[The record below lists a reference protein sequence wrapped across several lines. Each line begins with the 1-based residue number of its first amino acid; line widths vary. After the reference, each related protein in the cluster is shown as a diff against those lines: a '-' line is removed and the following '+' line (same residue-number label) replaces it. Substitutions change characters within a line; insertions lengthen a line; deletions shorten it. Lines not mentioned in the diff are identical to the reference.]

1 MTEQRQPST
10 PNGSKP
16 APSTPS
22 SRRPSTSPTGSRRTG
37 RRETTRRRYDEPS
50 FLERYRTAIMVIAV
64 VAAVV
69 LLSAFVFTSAAAPAF
84 ACTTIDTVQPSAADE
99 LGQVQPD
106 MGQTHVG
113 RGDKVTYPV
122 CPPASGKHVN
132 APPYGP
138 IPAKL
143 YGPDDAAV
151 PQGWIHNLE
160 HGGLVLLYSC
170 DKGAC
175 EAAPQTELQAFYANF
190 PSSPICGVPPG
201 TLSPVVAR
209 FEQMPTKYAALVW
222 DRVLYLDEL
231 DSAKIYEFFN
241 RYAERVDSEGNW
253 LAPPEPQCAAPSPSA
268 SAGESLSPEASPS
281 AAASPSSAP
290 SPSASTPASPAVE
303 PPPSPSPS

>member
-1 MTEQRQPST
+1 
-10 PNGSKP
+10 
-16 APSTPS
+16 
-22 SRRPSTSPTGSRRTG
+22 
-37 RRETTRRRYDEPS
+37 
-50 FLERYRTAIMVIAV
+50 MVVVVVAV
-64 VAAVV
+64 VG
-69 LLSAFVFTSAAAPAF
+69 LLGAFVFTSATATAF
-84 ACTTIDTVQPSAADE
+84 ACTTIDTVQPSASGE

-143 YGPDDAAV
+143 YGPDDTAI

-175 EAAPQTELQAFYANF
+175 EAAPQEQLQAFYASF

-201 TLSPVVAR
+201 SISPVVAR
-209 FEQMPTKYAALVW
+209 FEQMPTRYAAIVW
-222 DRVLYLDEL
+222 DRVLYLDDL
-231 DSAKIYEFFN
+231 DSAKVLDFFN
-241 RYAERVDSEGNW
+241 RYAERLDSEGNW
-253 LAPPEPQCAAPSPSA
+253 LAPPEPQCAAPSPSP
-268 SAGESLSPEASPS
+268 SAEESPS
-281 AAASPSSAP
+281 AVASPSSAA
-290 SPSASTPASPAVE
+290 SPSASTPPSPAVE
-303 PPPSPSPS
+303 PQPSPSPS